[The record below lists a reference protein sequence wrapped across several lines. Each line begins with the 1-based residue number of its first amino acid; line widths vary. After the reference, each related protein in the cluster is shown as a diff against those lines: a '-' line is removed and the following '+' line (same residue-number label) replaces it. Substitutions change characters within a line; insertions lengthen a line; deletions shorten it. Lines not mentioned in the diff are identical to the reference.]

1 MSLDNL
7 THHFLIAAPQMP
19 DPRFER
25 ALIYICRHDQQGAL
39 GLRIN
44 QPIEGARV
52 GKLLEDLD
60 IEVTAAEV
68 MDDLALDGGPLYP
81 EVGFVLHTGQPNW
94 ASSFAIS
101 ENLCLTTSRDILQRI
116 AAGEGVGHYHLC
128 LGHASWGKTQ
138 LERELETGDWLVCPA
153 DLSLIFETPFEER
166 WHLAG
171 DKLGINF
178 DFLSSD
184 IGHA

>member
-7 THHFLIAAPQMP
+7 THHFLIATPQMP
-19 DPRFER
+19 DPRFDR
-25 ALIYICRHDQQGAL
+25 ALIYICRHDAQGAL
-39 GLRIN
+39 GLRVN
-44 QPIEGARV
+44 QPIEEARV

-60 IEVTAAEV
+60 IEVTDPQV
-68 MDDLALDGGPLYP
+68 MNDLALEGGPMYP
-81 EVGFVLHTGQPNW
+81 EVGFVLHTGQPIW

-101 ENLCLTTSRDILQRI
+101 ENVCLTTSRDILQRI
-116 AAGEGVGHYHLC
+116 AAGEGVGHYQLC
-128 LGHASWGKTQ
+128 LGHASWGRSQ
-138 LERELETGDWLVCPA
+138 LDQELETGDWLVCPA
-153 DLSLIFETPFEER
+153 DLSLLFETPFEER

-171 DKLGINF
+171 DKIGINF